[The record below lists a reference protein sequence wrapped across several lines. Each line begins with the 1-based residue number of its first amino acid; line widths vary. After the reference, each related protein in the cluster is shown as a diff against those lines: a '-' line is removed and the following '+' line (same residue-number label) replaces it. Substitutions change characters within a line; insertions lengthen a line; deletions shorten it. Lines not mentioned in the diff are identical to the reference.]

1 MTDGNVKD
9 FGKGMTPPAY
19 QTLPSGPIDIHSK
32 EGKALRQQTI
42 QAGKIGTAVQE
53 VYKGWEKDYQ
63 KGSGKK

>member
-1 MTDGNVKD
+1 
-9 FGKGMTPPAY
+9 MTPPAY